1 MFIDQDDTICAISTP
16 PGIGGIAVARVS
28 GPDAFGIV
36 SRIWRGCDIETAAT
50 HTAHLGEIID
60 PADNGSSLDQAL
72 ITLFRAPRSFTGENV
87 VEISVHGS
95 TWIQSELLRLL
106 IDAGARMAQPGEFS
120 RRAFASGKMDLA
132 ETEAVA
138 DLIASNSRASH
149 RLAINQMRGNFSRKL
164 RELRET
170 LLSLCALLELELDFS
185 EEDVEFASRH
195 QLLDL
200 ANDIDSSV
208 SRLVDSFA
216 TGSAIKE
223 GIPVAIIGNTNA
235 GKSTLLNLIL
245 GDNRAIV
252 SDIHG
257 TTRDTIEDTV
267 TIKGA
272 VFRIIDTA
280 GLRKTSDPIESLG
293 IDRTLS
299 KARSARIIVW
309 VIDPAT
315 PAEKLAETAATVTQ
329 TATADGESTPVIAAI
344 NKSDL
349 RLDTTAAEAA
359 AKSIGAEIC
368 HISAADGSGLPT
380 LLNLIHDRSGAAR
393 ATENEVLVT
402 NARHYQALVDAR
414 QSIRHVIQGLN
425 QSLSGDLIAQ
435 DLREIIHHLGTIT
448 GSITTPEILQ
458 TVFTRFCIGK

>member
-1 MFIDQDDTICAISTP
+1 M
-16 PGIGGIAVARVS
+16 
-28 GPDAFGIV
+28 
-36 SRIWRGCDIETAAT
+36 
-50 HTAHLGEIID
+50 
-60 PADNGSSLDQAL
+60 
-72 ITLFRAPRSFTGENV
+72 
-87 VEISVHGS
+87 
-95 TWIQSELLRLL
+95 
-106 IDAGARMAQPGEFS
+106 
-120 RRAFASGKMDLA
+120 
-132 ETEAVA
+132 
-138 DLIASNSRASH
+138 NS
-149 RLAINQMRGNFSRKL
+149 
-164 RELRET
+164 
-170 LLSLCALLELELDFS
+170 ELELDFS
-185 EEDVEFASRH
+185 EEDVEFASRR

-208 SRLVDSFA
+208 SRLADSFA
-216 TGSAIKE
+216 TGSAIKD

-280 GLRKTSDPIESLG
+280 GLRKTTDPIENLG

-309 VIDPAT
+309 VIDPGT
-315 PAEKLAETAATVTQ
+315 PVEKLAETAATVAQ

-349 RLDTTAAEAA
+349 RLDTTAAETT
-359 AKSIGAEIC
+359 AKSINAEIC
-368 HISAADGSGLPT
+368 HISAADGSGLPS
-380 LLNLIHDRSGAAR
+380 LLNLIHERSGAAR

-414 QSIRHVIQGLN
+414 QSIRRVIQGLN
-425 QSLSGDLIAQ
+425 HSLSGDLIAQ
-435 DLREIIHHLGTIT
+435 DLRETIHHLGTIT
-448 GSITTPEILQ
+448 GTITTPEILQ

>member
-1 MFIDQDDTICAISTP
+1 MFIDQEDTICAISTP

-36 SRIWRGCDIETAAT
+36 SRIWRGCDIENAAS

-185 EEDVEFASRH
+185 EEDVEFASRR

-208 SRLVDSFA
+208 SRLADSFA
-216 TGSAIKE
+216 TGSAIKD

-293 IDRTLS
+293 IDRTLT

-315 PAEKLAETAATVTQ
+315 PAEKLAETAATVAQ
-329 TATADGESTPVIAAI
+329 TATADGEATPVIAAI

-349 RLDTTAAEAA
+349 RLDTTAAETT
-359 AKSIGAEIC
+359 AKSINAEIC

-380 LLNLIHDRSGAAR
+380 LLNLIHERSGAAR

-414 QSIRHVIQGLN
+414 QSIRRVIQGLN

-435 DLREIIHHLGTIT
+435 DLRETIHHLGTIT
-448 GSITTPEILQ
+448 GTITTPEILQ